1 MVQVYTASYSWPLE
15 ALCPFEGEP
24 MDNGIAFP
32 VARLPEGPGCLLDG
46 VRPRLL
52 LPPPYDVLFYFYWRS
67 GFCGGPQPQLTLEGL
82 LRTHKTTPHPRAVF
96 VVSRMIRMS
105 SC

>member
-46 VRPRLL
+46 VHPRVL
-52 LPPPYDVLFYFYWRS
+52 LPPPYDAFYFYWRNGS
-67 GFCGGPQPQLTLEGL
+67 SLWKGYCG
-82 LRTHKTTPHPRAVF
+82 RTSQR
-96 VVSRMIRMS
+96 R
-105 SC
+105 